1 MSVVDL
7 GTRLTSLHDCTNRND
22 ILCKN
27 KTTAKIDWSAAVRGQ
42 GVLGQAKDEAIPCR
56 VFSFALLSNSPRT
69 EQEHKKMILVS
80 LSV

>member
-27 KTTAKIDWSAAVRGQ
+27 KTTAKIDWS